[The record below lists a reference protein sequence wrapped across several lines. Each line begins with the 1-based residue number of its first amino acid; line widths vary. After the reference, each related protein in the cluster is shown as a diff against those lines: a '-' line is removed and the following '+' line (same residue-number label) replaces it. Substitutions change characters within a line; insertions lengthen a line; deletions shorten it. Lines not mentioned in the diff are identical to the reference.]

1 MLREAKGTGLTYWP
15 GVPFPSVFSRI
26 GVPRLEEATFLL
38 LLLDEVVAV
47 GVEGNGFTVAVDRAL
62 SVLELVIELK
72 RELGSFLVMVT
83 GRRAGSAARELVD
96 PS

>member
-1 MLREAKGTGLTYWP
+1 
-15 GVPFPSVFSRI
+15 
-26 GVPRLEEATFLL
+26 
-38 LLLDEVVAV
+38 VA
-47 GVEGNGFTVAVDRAL
+47 EDRAL